1 MYPVPTVI
9 PHDQQYCVDPSVH
22 VPTYSPTEHL
32 PLTGAGTHV
41 TDPGGILT
49 VPDLHTHVPG
59 FDPPH
64 PERVILVAHEEVA
77 HALSVGDVDPTGQ

>member
-9 PHDQQYCVDPSVH
+9 PHDQQYFVPSVH

-49 VPDLHTHVPG
+49 VPELHTHVPG
-59 FDPPH
+59 LAPPQLT
-64 PERVILVAHEEVA
+64 RFIFVAHTA
-77 HALSVGDVDPTGQ
+77 HAVPVAELDPAGQ